1 MSFFDLFR
9 RRKAPSLTDILP
21 DSPEDWVPGDIAVC
35 VGPLPWICIDGG
47 AAIGPNEGQSLP
59 VKAILLVDDLQF
71 LIFEA
76 FAPRFYHAAAFV
88 KVRPDERKACDPA
101 FNKLIRKRSRERI
114 DA

>member
-9 RRKAPSLTDILP
+9 RQKPPQTPFRLP
-21 DSPEDWVPGDIAVC
+21 DSTDDWKVGDIAIC
-35 VGPLPWICIDGG
+35 VQQQPWLTLNGLIVRGPDD
-47 AAIGPNEGQSLP
+47 GQSLP
-59 VKAILLVDDLQF
+59 VFEVVLFGGAQF
-71 LIFEA
+71 LIFEQ
-76 FAPRFYHAAAFV
+76 FLPNFYHAAAFV